1 MLQMLSSDWSIRHE
15 DDARL
20 ELAEEDGS
28 SLVISD
34 LSEADSGQYECR
46 SG

>member
-1 MLQMLSSDWSIRHE
+1 MLPILSYDWSIRHE

-20 ELAEEDGS
+20 ELAVEDGS